1 MPLGGLLVGMGRP
14 KDGLLLEGLPAS
26 CRPTGRSLEK
36 PQGML
41 IAGKPLIL
49 NGRVYWVRR
58 GMALVVLFPIF
69 TSFVPI
75 LNATTGRVGPARRST
90 FFISSRLC

>member
-1 MPLGGLLVGMGRP
+1 M
-14 KDGLLLEGLPAS
+14 
-26 CRPTGRSLEK
+26 EK

-49 NGRVYWVRR
+49 NGRVYWVRS
-58 GMALVVLFPIF
+58 GMAFVVLFPIF

-75 LNATTGRVGPARRST
+75 LKAVTGTVGPADSARGPGSGNNHALQA
-90 FFISSRLC
+90 SG